1 MRDADVNGVK
11 TCALPMPEVHEL
23 LVHDE
28 AVELDDSDV
37 LGDRVE
43 GTPERWVLEEPVAE
57 RLEVAGKRLDHGIV
71 WQPLLLA
78 LKFLDVAAGRVP
90 FFGQCPDIRVLA
102 VDALLRHEPGEV
114 LERRPADQIDEPG
127 DQGLVRRQAVEHE
140 GKAGLLCVVAAAADM
155 DSVSPSVNHVI
166 PTRTRT

>member
-1 MRDADVNGVK
+1 MA
-11 TCALPMPEVHEL
+11 EVHEL

-37 LGDRVE
+37 GRDRVE
-43 GTPERWVLEEPVAE
+43 GAPEHWVLEEPVAE

-78 LKFLDVAAGRVP
+78 LKFPDVAAGRVP
-90 FFGQCPDIRVLA
+90 FFGQRPHIRVLA

-114 LERRPADQIDEPG
+114 LERRPADQIDEPV

-140 GKAGLLCVVAAAADM
+140 GKAGLVCVVAAAADT
-155 DSVSPSVNHVI
+155 DSVSSFANHVI
-166 PTRTRT
+166 TTMTRTRPARPAPAVAS